1 VEHTVSEEITSIDIV
16 QSQILIASGKTLQ
29 ELNLTQDQIP
39 SPMVCAMQCRVTTE
53 DPAQDFRPDTGTI
66 NVFRMPAGMGIRLDD
81 GKSSFVSHTYI
92 THLRLTLYRPFGSLA
107 LSLHNDVCICINY
120 RSRISWSEN
129 HASLRFLAYKDHRQ
143 GQDS

>member
-39 SPMVCAMQCRVTTE
+39 TPMVCAMQCRVTTE

-81 GKSSFVSHTYI
+81 GKSSFMSHTYI
-92 THLRLTLYRPFGSLA
+92 AHLRLTLLA
-107 LSLHNDVCICINY
+107 PCS
-120 RSRISWSEN
+120 
-129 HASLRFLAYKDHRQ
+129 FFTQ
-143 GQDS
+143 

>member
-1 VEHTVSEEITSIDIV
+1 MIVLSLAIRRVQVEHTVSEEITSIDIV

-39 SPMVCAMQCRVTTE
+39 APMVCAMQCRVTTE

-81 GKSSFVSHTYI
+81 GKSSFMSHRYI
-92 THLRLTLYRPFGSLA
+92 TDLGLSPFWLNILSSHNFFICTNVQVPAFLVRASRLTTIPCS
-107 LSLHNDVCICINY
+107 
-120 RSRISWSEN
+120 
-129 HASLRFLAYKDHRQ
+129 
-143 GQDS
+143 

>member
-29 ELNLTQDQIP
+29 ELNLTQEQIP
-39 SPMVCAMQCRVTTE
+39 APMVCAMQCRVTTE

-81 GKSSFVSHTYI
+81 GKSSFMSHTYLHC
-92 THLRLTLYRPFGSLA
+92 TSYLGLKLVCSFFTQCLY
-107 LSLHNDVCICINY
+107 
-120 RSRISWSEN
+120 
-129 HASLRFLAYKDHRQ
+129 
-143 GQDS
+143 